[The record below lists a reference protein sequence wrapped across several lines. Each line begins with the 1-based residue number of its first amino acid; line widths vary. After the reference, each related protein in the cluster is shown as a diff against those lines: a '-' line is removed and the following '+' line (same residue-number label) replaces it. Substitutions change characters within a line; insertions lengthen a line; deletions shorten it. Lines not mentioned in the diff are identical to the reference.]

1 MSKIVCGI
9 DCEVSDP
16 LLKTAGYSWKYN
28 EGYVL
33 NTALYFEE
41 EDRIEVIAG
50 THNKNCPFCE
60 EDRILQNRKIM
71 GLLMNPDV
79 ILVGANI
86 IYDLG
91 WLLYEYG
98 LSTYDVQC
106 SFIDVLQAESILD
119 EFGIHTL
126 ESVSWKYLKY
136 GKTKDRIEAWVKE
149 HISAK
154 GDFRQH
160 LKDAPWELLEE
171 YVKGDAKNPV
181 KVWRKQLTLLK
192 EQDLVKRCK
201 LEFDCILPSLQMTMY
216 GLPIDVEQKKKNLAF
231 LTEAI
236 EKLHK
241 EFLDKYK
248 LPNFRVT
255 ATRDIASF
263 CDMRNIPYNHKIT
276 LTGMNGAKFRNGEE
290 TDRAYN
296 KAKRIVASF
305 CLVKGKPTAYVPKEL
320 AERTAD
326 LLTENG
332 FMFNNSPNVDKK
344 FFESKREAFPEIG
357 LIADWKLAVGIQSKI
372 LGEKYDR
379 FLTKNFNGED
389 CIKPQFKITDTVS
402 FRYSSNS
409 PNCIAEDTLLLTPQ
423 GYKPLYCLKEGDS
436 IYNGNGDLTVI
447 KHIWYK
453 GKRNC
458 LSLVS
463 ANGAELVCTPEH
475 KQWNGK
481 DWIKA
486 EELNETDIIEKR
498 TDCLSLS
505 KNVDNTSDSRSVK
518 SLPRNCRKG
527 AERRTLSRRENV
539 SSNTAQGAYC
549 TGIYRPS
556 FCEKVCRRIY
566 FRSTTSL
573 QRFMY
578 QVQGFL
584 KQRKELFKEISYKR
598 AESRATQS
606 ESSASKVQT
615 KWSFW
620 KTLCKLQRRMFR
632 QERIYNSSYKQPR
645 FSEEKFNAQSS
656 NSSSTGDFSRSSAKR
671 ISGTPYRPQSLK
683 QQLGQLGSMY
693 AISSYKV
700 TSTACGVRRVYD
712 IEVESEDHSFIAN
725 GFRTKN
731 CQQVPSKGGFTLHDG
746 DKETE
751 ISFPKITRALFKASK
766 GCVFGKIDYG
776 QIEYRLICNI
786 ACGKSGEEVR
796 EQYRKNP
803 HLDFHQYVV
812 DLTGLSR
819 KYAKNMSFGCF
830 SKDSLWLT
838 NTGWVR
844 YNKVTEENVLD
855 CNGLKQKNK
864 NFIFKDKGLK
874 FTLSNGVQFTVNKEH
889 LFFDCEK
896 AERYKCTKKASEMK
910 VGDRVPVTLLRA
922 EGVSTMSK
930 YHAYLAGLYV
940 GDGCGCKSS
949 VELLA
954 HCENTDYVTQ
964 CLAESNFSFS
974 SRKEG
979 KVVRFCVH
987 KEARTFFRAFGT
999 RTGNKHIIDSI
1010 FRGTR
1015 EIRLSF
1021 LAGLLDSDGTVKTDS
1036 IRFMGTNEKLLHEV
1050 ALLCSTLGFDCGF
1063 NVCNRSKDGKPTEY
1077 TLLVYNT
1084 NGEVI
1089 PSVFRKP
1096 YFKQAETDVRG
1107 WKLDRQGEVLKEK
1120 RANRKLYKEEPQLYE
1135 YLIRNKRNCFVHN
1148 SFMPS
1153 DCWQRDFLPA
1163 EIVSIEEVEEA
1174 DFVYLNTSSGEYNAM
1189 GIATHNCAFGM
1200 GLPSMAKNFGWTM
1213 EHAEEIAEAYHSK
1226 MPFVAPTLAL
1236 VGDVAK
1242 ERGYI
1247 KTVYGSHARLHDK
1260 KKAYTMLN
1268 RYTQGSGGECLKC
1281 SIVQAYKEGVWRTLK
1296 VANTVHDELNM
1307 PYLEPTEEKMIALYR
1322 MAEIMRT
1329 SIPTLRIPLEAE
1341 IELGDNWASTKEIKD
1356 WIELRENNDSEWL
1369 NASAELKQA
1378 VGICEKLIKEGR
1390 VQSA

>member
-1 MSKIVCGI
+1 MSKKIIGI
-9 DCEVSDP
+9 DCEVADP

-28 EGYVL
+28 QGYIL

-41 EDRIEVIAG
+41 EDRLEVIAG
-50 THNKNCPFCE
+50 LHNNNCPYNEQIRKYQNE
-60 EDRILQNRKIM
+60 EIIS
-71 GLLMNPDV
+71 LLKNPDV

-98 LSTYDVQC
+98 LSTYNVLC
-106 SFIDVLQAESILD
+106 SFIDVLQAEAILD
-119 EFGIHTL
+119 EFGMHSL

-136 GKTKDRIEAWVKE
+136 GKTKDRIEDWVKE

-290 TDRAYN
+290 TDHAYN
-296 KAKRIVASF
+296 KAKQIVASF

-389 CIKPQFKITDTVS
+389 CIKPQFKITDTIS
-402 FRYSSNS
+402 FRYSSNM
-409 PNCIAEDTLLLTPQ
+409 PN
-423 GYKPLYCLKEGDS
+423 G
-436 IYNGNGDLTVI
+436 
-447 KHIWYK
+447 
-453 GKRNC
+453 
-458 LSLVS
+458 
-463 ANGAELVCTPEH
+463 
-475 KQWNGK
+475 
-481 DWIKA
+481 
-486 EELNETDIIEKR
+486 
-498 TDCLSLS
+498 
-505 KNVDNTSDSRSVK
+505 
-518 SLPRNCRKG
+518 
-527 AERRTLSRRENV
+527 
-539 SSNTAQGAYC
+539 
-549 TGIYRPS
+549 
-556 FCEKVCRRIY
+556 
-566 FRSTTSL
+566 
-573 QRFMY
+573 
-578 QVQGFL
+578 
-584 KQRKELFKEISYKR
+584 
-598 AESRATQS
+598 
-606 ESSASKVQT
+606 
-615 KWSFW
+615 
-620 KTLCKLQRRMFR
+620 
-632 QERIYNSSYKQPR
+632 
-645 FSEEKFNAQSS
+645 
-656 NSSSTGDFSRSSAKR
+656 
-671 ISGTPYRPQSLK
+671 
-683 QQLGQLGSMY
+683 
-693 AISSYKV
+693 
-700 TSTACGVRRVYD
+700 
-712 IEVESEDHSFIAN
+712 
-725 GFRTKN
+725 
-731 CQQVPSKGGFTLHDG
+731 QQVPSKGGFTLHEG

-819 KYAKNMSFGCF
+819 KYAKNMSFG
-830 SKDSLWLT
+830 
-838 NTGWVR
+838 
-844 YNKVTEENVLD
+844 
-855 CNGLKQKNK
+855 
-864 NFIFKDKGLK
+864 
-874 FTLSNGVQFTVNKEH
+874 
-889 LFFDCEK
+889 
-896 AERYKCTKKASEMK
+896 
-910 VGDRVPVTLLRA
+910 
-922 EGVSTMSK
+922 VS
-930 YHAYLAGLYV
+930 
-940 GDGCGCKSS
+940 
-949 VELLA
+949 
-954 HCENTDYVTQ
+954 
-964 CLAESNFSFS
+964 
-974 SRKEG
+974 
-979 KVVRFCVH
+979 
-987 KEARTFFRAFGT
+987 
-999 RTGNKHIIDSI
+999 
-1010 FRGTR
+1010 
-1015 EIRLSF
+1015 
-1021 LAGLLDSDGTVKTDS
+1021 
-1036 IRFMGTNEKLLHEV
+1036 
-1050 ALLCSTLGFDCGF
+1050 
-1063 NVCNRSKDGKPTEY
+1063 
-1077 TLLVYNT
+1077 
-1084 NGEVI
+1084 
-1089 PSVFRKP
+1089 
-1096 YFKQAETDVRG
+1096 
-1107 WKLDRQGEVLKEK
+1107 
-1120 RANRKLYKEEPQLYE
+1120 
-1135 YLIRNKRNCFVHN
+1135 
-1148 SFMPS
+1148 
-1153 DCWQRDFLPA
+1153 
-1163 EIVSIEEVEEA
+1163 
-1174 DFVYLNTSSGEYNAM
+1174 
-1189 GIATHNCAFGM
+1189 FGM

-1329 SIPTLRIPLEAE
+1329 SIPTLKIPLEAE

-1356 WIELRENNDSEWL
+1356 WVELRKSNDSEWL

>member
-1 MSKIVCGI
+1 MAKQIVGLDI
-9 DCEVSDP
+9 ETYDP

-28 EGYVL
+28 EGYIL

-41 EDRIEVIAG
+41 EDRLEVIAG

-60 EDRILQNRKIM
+60 EDRIFQNRRII

-98 LSTYDVQC
+98 LSTYNVQC

-119 EFGIHTL
+119 EFGMHSL

-136 GKTKDRIEAWVKE
+136 GKTKDRIEDWVKE

-216 GLPIDVEQKKKNLAF
+216 GLPIDVEQKKNNLAF

-290 TDRAYN
+290 TDHAYN
-296 KAKRIVASF
+296 KAKQIVASF

-389 CIKPQFKITDTVS
+389 CIKPQFKITDTIS
-402 FRYSSNS
+402 FRYSSNM
-409 PNCIAEDTLLLTPQ
+409 PN
-423 GYKPLYCLKEGDS
+423 G
-436 IYNGNGDLTVI
+436 
-447 KHIWYK
+447 
-453 GKRNC
+453 
-458 LSLVS
+458 
-463 ANGAELVCTPEH
+463 
-475 KQWNGK
+475 
-481 DWIKA
+481 
-486 EELNETDIIEKR
+486 
-498 TDCLSLS
+498 
-505 KNVDNTSDSRSVK
+505 
-518 SLPRNCRKG
+518 
-527 AERRTLSRRENV
+527 
-539 SSNTAQGAYC
+539 
-549 TGIYRPS
+549 
-556 FCEKVCRRIY
+556 
-566 FRSTTSL
+566 
-573 QRFMY
+573 
-578 QVQGFL
+578 
-584 KQRKELFKEISYKR
+584 
-598 AESRATQS
+598 
-606 ESSASKVQT
+606 
-615 KWSFW
+615 
-620 KTLCKLQRRMFR
+620 
-632 QERIYNSSYKQPR
+632 
-645 FSEEKFNAQSS
+645 
-656 NSSSTGDFSRSSAKR
+656 
-671 ISGTPYRPQSLK
+671 
-683 QQLGQLGSMY
+683 
-693 AISSYKV
+693 
-700 TSTACGVRRVYD
+700 
-712 IEVESEDHSFIAN
+712 
-725 GFRTKN
+725 
-731 CQQVPSKGGFTLHDG
+731 QQVPSKGGFTLHDG

-819 KYAKNMSFGCF
+819 KYAKNMSFG
-830 SKDSLWLT
+830 
-838 NTGWVR
+838 
-844 YNKVTEENVLD
+844 
-855 CNGLKQKNK
+855 
-864 NFIFKDKGLK
+864 
-874 FTLSNGVQFTVNKEH
+874 
-889 LFFDCEK
+889 
-896 AERYKCTKKASEMK
+896 
-910 VGDRVPVTLLRA
+910 
-922 EGVSTMSK
+922 VS
-930 YHAYLAGLYV
+930 
-940 GDGCGCKSS
+940 
-949 VELLA
+949 
-954 HCENTDYVTQ
+954 
-964 CLAESNFSFS
+964 
-974 SRKEG
+974 
-979 KVVRFCVH
+979 
-987 KEARTFFRAFGT
+987 
-999 RTGNKHIIDSI
+999 
-1010 FRGTR
+1010 
-1015 EIRLSF
+1015 
-1021 LAGLLDSDGTVKTDS
+1021 
-1036 IRFMGTNEKLLHEV
+1036 
-1050 ALLCSTLGFDCGF
+1050 
-1063 NVCNRSKDGKPTEY
+1063 
-1077 TLLVYNT
+1077 
-1084 NGEVI
+1084 
-1089 PSVFRKP
+1089 
-1096 YFKQAETDVRG
+1096 
-1107 WKLDRQGEVLKEK
+1107 
-1120 RANRKLYKEEPQLYE
+1120 
-1135 YLIRNKRNCFVHN
+1135 
-1148 SFMPS
+1148 
-1153 DCWQRDFLPA
+1153 
-1163 EIVSIEEVEEA
+1163 
-1174 DFVYLNTSSGEYNAM
+1174 
-1189 GIATHNCAFGM
+1189 FGM

-1329 SIPTLRIPLEAE
+1329 SIPTLKIPLEAE

-1356 WIELRENNDSEWL
+1356 WIELRESNDLEWL
-1369 NASAELKQA
+1369 NTSAELKQA

>member
-1 MSKIVCGI
+1 MPKIIVGL
-9 DCEVSDP
+9 DCEVNDP
-16 LLKTAGYSWKYN
+16 LLKVSGYSWKYN
-28 EGYVL
+28 EGYIL

-41 EDRIEVIAG
+41 EDRLEVIAG

-60 EDRILQNRKIM
+60 EDRIFQNRKIM

-119 EFGIHTL
+119 EFGMHSL

-136 GKTKDRIEAWVKE
+136 GKTKDRIEDWVKE

-201 LEFDCILPSLQMTMY
+201 LEFDFILPSLQMTMY

-241 EFLDKYK
+241 EFLDRYK

-276 LTGMNGAKFRNGEE
+276 LTGMNGVKFRNGEE
-290 TDRAYN
+290 TDHAYN
-296 KAKRIVASF
+296 KAKQIVASF

-389 CIKPQFKITDTVS
+389 CIKPQFKITDTIS
-402 FRYSSNS
+402 FRYSSNM
-409 PNCIAEDTLLLTPQ
+409 PN
-423 GYKPLYCLKEGDS
+423 G
-436 IYNGNGDLTVI
+436 
-447 KHIWYK
+447 
-453 GKRNC
+453 
-458 LSLVS
+458 
-463 ANGAELVCTPEH
+463 
-475 KQWNGK
+475 
-481 DWIKA
+481 
-486 EELNETDIIEKR
+486 
-498 TDCLSLS
+498 
-505 KNVDNTSDSRSVK
+505 
-518 SLPRNCRKG
+518 
-527 AERRTLSRRENV
+527 
-539 SSNTAQGAYC
+539 
-549 TGIYRPS
+549 
-556 FCEKVCRRIY
+556 
-566 FRSTTSL
+566 
-573 QRFMY
+573 
-578 QVQGFL
+578 
-584 KQRKELFKEISYKR
+584 
-598 AESRATQS
+598 
-606 ESSASKVQT
+606 
-615 KWSFW
+615 
-620 KTLCKLQRRMFR
+620 
-632 QERIYNSSYKQPR
+632 
-645 FSEEKFNAQSS
+645 
-656 NSSSTGDFSRSSAKR
+656 
-671 ISGTPYRPQSLK
+671 
-683 QQLGQLGSMY
+683 
-693 AISSYKV
+693 
-700 TSTACGVRRVYD
+700 
-712 IEVESEDHSFIAN
+712 
-725 GFRTKN
+725 
-731 CQQVPSKGGFTLHDG
+731 QQVPSKGGFTLHEG

-819 KYAKNMSFGCF
+819 KYAKNMSFG
-830 SKDSLWLT
+830 
-838 NTGWVR
+838 
-844 YNKVTEENVLD
+844 
-855 CNGLKQKNK
+855 
-864 NFIFKDKGLK
+864 
-874 FTLSNGVQFTVNKEH
+874 
-889 LFFDCEK
+889 
-896 AERYKCTKKASEMK
+896 
-910 VGDRVPVTLLRA
+910 
-922 EGVSTMSK
+922 VS
-930 YHAYLAGLYV
+930 
-940 GDGCGCKSS
+940 
-949 VELLA
+949 
-954 HCENTDYVTQ
+954 
-964 CLAESNFSFS
+964 
-974 SRKEG
+974 
-979 KVVRFCVH
+979 
-987 KEARTFFRAFGT
+987 
-999 RTGNKHIIDSI
+999 
-1010 FRGTR
+1010 
-1015 EIRLSF
+1015 
-1021 LAGLLDSDGTVKTDS
+1021 
-1036 IRFMGTNEKLLHEV
+1036 
-1050 ALLCSTLGFDCGF
+1050 
-1063 NVCNRSKDGKPTEY
+1063 
-1077 TLLVYNT
+1077 
-1084 NGEVI
+1084 
-1089 PSVFRKP
+1089 
-1096 YFKQAETDVRG
+1096 
-1107 WKLDRQGEVLKEK
+1107 
-1120 RANRKLYKEEPQLYE
+1120 
-1135 YLIRNKRNCFVHN
+1135 
-1148 SFMPS
+1148 
-1153 DCWQRDFLPA
+1153 
-1163 EIVSIEEVEEA
+1163 
-1174 DFVYLNTSSGEYNAM
+1174 
-1189 GIATHNCAFGM
+1189 FGM

-1329 SIPTLRIPLEAE
+1329 SIPTLKIPLEAE
-1341 IELGDNWASTKEIKD
+1341 IELGDNWAYTKEIKD
-1356 WIELRENNDSEWL
+1356 WIELRESNDSEWV